1 MIGAGAVAALTLA
14 RALNLSG
21 GLGGLLILSGALAG
35 LVVLAWLFY
44 VMGWFGLVVWLLSCL
59 AFVVAIE
66 TVETR
71 ARCFWRLGS
80 LVNVKNPDT
89 LNKEG
94 LPVAPT

>member
-14 RALNLSG
+14 RALNHSG
-21 GLGGLLILSGALAG
+21 SLAGLLILSGALAG
-35 LVVLAWLFY
+35 LVVVAWLFY

-59 AFVVAIE
+59 AFVVAIG

-71 ARCFWRLGS
+71 
-80 LVNVKNPDT
+80 VTKQNPVA